1 MAIIT
6 YWNDG
11 KVETGQTMTIAAV
24 ASAIALNYNFKVLMI
39 NTKYNDGS
47 LQYAFEQKNTVNS
60 IFSKGKMDLDTGL
73 SGMIKAISS
82 NKTSPE
88 IITNYTKIIW
98 KNLELLT
105 EKNISKEDYEKQKQ
119 YVKEIIKL
127 ANKYYDIVLV
137 DLEGEIESINIKQI
151 LNISNINV
159 VTLTQNINVLD
170 RFKKTKEQNS
180 VLNENDLFVS
190 IGKFDDKSKYTVK
203 NISKYIGEK
212 NVFEMPYNTVFSM
225 EAPEGK
231 VADFI
236 VNFRRAKNPHP
247 NAALIASVNKQ
258 AEQIINTI
266 KEQQRKIY

>member
-24 ASAIALNYNFKVLMI
+24 AATIALNYDFKVLMI
-39 NTKYNDGS
+39 NTKYNDSS
-47 LQYAFEQKNTVNS
+47 LLNAFQPKNTINS
-60 IFSKGKMDLDTGL
+60 FFSKGKMDLETGIG
-73 SGMIKAISS
+73 GMAKAILS

-88 IITNYTKIIW
+88 IIPNYTKIIW

-105 EKNISKEDYEKQKQ
+105 ETDMAREDYDRYVKQI
-119 YVKEIIKL
+119 KEIIRL
-127 ANKYYDIVLV
+127 ANRYYDIVLV
-137 DLEGEIESINIKQI
+137 DLEGDLNIVDIKQI
-151 LNISNINV
+151 LNISNINI

-170 RFKKTKEQNS
+170 NFKETKAQNS
-180 VLNENDLFVS
+180 FLNENDLFVS
-190 IGKFDDKSKYTVK
+190 IGRYDDKSKYTVK
-203 NISKYIGEK
+203 NIAKYVNER
-212 NVFEMPYNTVFSM
+212 NVFDVPYNTLFAM

-231 VADFI
+231 AADFI
-236 VNFRRAKNPHP
+236 VNFRRAKPPHP
-247 NAALIASVNKQ
+247 NAALINSVNRQ